1 MDGMYEIVDHYIRA
15 ALREDV
21 GTGDV
26 TTEAIIPPSLHAR
39 GWWIAKEEGVV
50 AGVAF
55 AEQFWKT
62 IDASA
67 IVEPRVRDGDAISPG
82 TVIMGVRSRAQTLLI
97 GERTMLN
104 IVQYMSGIATNV
116 RRMVDAIRDTGAVL
130 LDTRKVLPMHRTLAK
145 WAVRIGGG
153 QNYRMGLYDRYFIKN
168 NHIDLCGGIPRA
180 IEAVHRHR
188 ARTGSQ
194 LPITI
199 EVRNFDE
206 LEEVLQCGGV
216 DRILLDNFDPPALRQ
231 AVQRVDGRFETE
243 ASGGIHLGNV
253 RAYALTGVDYI
264 SSGSLTHSVQ
274 ALDMHFRI
282 EIS

>member
-1 MDGMYEIVDHYIRA
+1 MDGMYEIVDRYIRA

-26 TTEAIIPPSLHAR
+26 TTEAIVPPSLHAR
-39 GWWIAKEEGVV
+39 GWWIAKQEGVV

-62 IDASA
+62 IDANA
-67 IVEPRVRDGDAISPG
+67 IVEPRVRDGDAVRPG
-82 TVIMGVRSRAQTLLI
+82 TAIMCVRSDARTLLT

-104 IVQYMSGIATNV
+104 VVQYMSGIATQV
-116 RRMVDAIRDTGAVL
+116 RRMVDAIRDTGVVL
-130 LDTRKVLPMHRTLAK
+130 LDTRKVLPLHRHLAK

-168 NHIDLCGGIPRA
+168 NHIDLCGSTRQA

-188 ARTGSQ
+188 AHMGLE

-231 AVQRVDGRFETE
+231 AVQLVDGRCETE
-243 ASGGIHLGNV
+243 ASGGIHPGNV

-264 SSGSLTHSVQ
+264 SSGSLTHSVR

>member
-1 MDGMYEIVDHYIRA
+1 MDELYKIVNRYIRD
-15 ALREDV
+15 ALREDI
-21 GTGDV
+21 GPGDV
-26 TTEAIIPPSLHAR
+26 TTEATIVSSTPAK

-55 AEQFWKT
+55 AEQFWKVLDAKAT
-62 IDASA
+62 IS
-67 IVEPRVRDGDAISPG
+67 PRVRDGDAVSPG
-82 TVIMGVRSRAQTLLI
+82 TVILCVCSDARTLLM

-104 IVQYMSGIATNV
+104 VVQYMSGIATQV
-116 RRMVDAIRDTGAVL
+116 RRMVDALRDTGVIL
-130 LDTRKVLPMHRTLAK
+130 LDTRKVLPLHRMIAK

-168 NHIDLCGGIPRA
+168 NHIDLCGGIRRA

-188 ARTGSQ
+188 AHTGTH

-216 DRILLDNFDPPALRQ
+216 DRILMDNFDPPALRK
-231 AVQRVDGRFETE
+231 AVQLVAGRFETE

-253 RAYALTGVDYI
+253 REYALTGVDYL
-264 SSGSLTHSVQ
+264 SSGSLTHSVR

-282 EIS
+282 GIE

>member
-1 MDGMYEIVDHYIRA
+1 MDAKYEIVDHYIRA

-67 IVEPRVRDGDAISPG
+67 IVEPRVRDGDAISSG
-82 TVIMGVRSRAQTLLI
+82 TVIMGVRSRAQTLLT

-104 IVQYMSGIATNV
+104 VVQYMSGIATNV
-116 RRMVDAIRDTGAVL
+116 RRMVDAIRDTEAVL

-168 NHIDLCGGIPRA
+168 NHIDLCGGIRRA

-188 ARTGSQ
+188 TRTGSQ

-199 EVRNFDE
+199 EVRNFNE

-216 DRILLDNFDPPALRQ
+216 DRILFDNFDPPALRQ
-231 AVQRVDGRFETE
+231 AIQLVDGRFETE

>member
-1 MDGMYEIVDHYIRA
+1 MDAMYEIVDHYIRA

-264 SSGSLTHSVQ
+264 SSGSLTHSVR

>member
-1 MDGMYEIVDHYIRA
+1 MDAMYEIVDHYIRA

-231 AVQRVDGRFETE
+231 AIQLVDGRFETE

-264 SSGSLTHSVQ
+264 SSGSLTHSVR